1 MWCYVVLEDN
11 LLHLRI
17 NRCFVFIV
25 GLIYR
30 FDRGIQ
36 SPDHIT
42 ISLKCKGVAFLVLQK
57 LGSSVMY
64 PIIKTEY
71 TPFYYNDFSK
81 ITSNTLQYCAT
92 WCYNLRMYIVYQT
105 KPKMFIW
112 GESPISAV
120 AAEIKRSTPHMNS
133 MRDAFSPKQTDV
145 RFSVGG
151 LPQKRLGYFVIG
163 HWLKSA

>member
-1 MWCYVVLEDN
+1 MLFWK
-11 LLHLRI
+11 I
-17 NRCFVFIV
+17 
-25 GLIYR
+25 IYCTWESTDALSLSLDWYIA

-92 WCYNLRMYIVYQT
+92 WCYNLGMYIIYQT

-133 MRDAFSPKQTDV
+133 MRGAFSPKQTDV

-151 LPQKRLGYFVIG
+151 LPQKRSVLRNRT
-163 HWLKSA
+163 LA

>member
-1 MWCYVVLEDN
+1 MLFWKT
-11 LLHLRI
+11 
-17 NRCFVFIV
+17 
-25 GLIYR
+25 IYCTWESTDALSLSLDWYIA

-92 WCYNLRMYIVYQT
+92 WCYNLRMYIIYQT

-112 GESPISAV
+112 GESPISPV

-151 LPQKRLGYFVIG
+151 LPQKRLGG
-163 HWLKSA
+163 LRDKTLA

>member
-1 MWCYVVLEDN
+1 MLFWKIIYCTWESTDALSLSLDWYIVL
-11 LLHLRI
+11 I
-17 NRCFVFIV
+17 GV
-25 GLIYR
+25 
-30 FDRGIQ
+30 
-36 SPDHIT
+36 S
-42 ISLKCKGVAFLVLQK
+42 SLQTTLPSASNVRVLPFVLQK

-92 WCYNLRMYIVYQT
+92 WCYNLRIYIIYQT
-105 KPKMFIW
+105 KPKMFTW

>member
-1 MWCYVVLEDN
+1 MLFWKT
-11 LLHLRI
+11 
-17 NRCFVFIV
+17 
-25 GLIYR
+25 IYCTWESTDALPLSLDWYIA

-42 ISLKCKGVAFLVLQK
+42 ICLKCKGVAFLVLQK

-81 ITSNTLQYCAT
+81 ITSNTLQYRAT
-92 WCYNLRMYIVYQT
+92 WCYNLRMYIIYQT

-133 MRDAFSPKQTDV
+133 MRGAFSPKQTDV

>member
-42 ISLKCKGVAFLVLQK
+42 ISLKCKGVAFC
-57 LGSSVMY
+57 S
-64 PIIKTEY
+64 
-71 TPFYYNDFSK
+71 
-81 ITSNTLQYCAT
+81 
-92 WCYNLRMYIVYQT
+92 
-105 KPKMFIW
+105 
-112 GESPISAV
+112 
-120 AAEIKRSTPHMNS
+120 AEIRILSYVS
-133 MRDAFSPKQTDV
+133 DYQDGIYAF
-145 RFSVGG
+145 
-151 LPQKRLGYFVIG
+151 LL
-163 HWLKSA
+163 

>member
-1 MWCYVVLEDN
+1 MLFWKT
-11 LLHLRI
+11 
-17 NRCFVFIV
+17 
-25 GLIYR
+25 IYCTWESTDALSLSLDWYIA

-92 WCYNLRMYIVYQT
+92 WCYNLRMYIIYQT
-105 KPKMFIW
+105 KPKIFIW

-133 MRDAFSPKQTDV
+133 MRDPFSPKQTDV

-151 LPQKRLGYFVIG
+151 LPQKRLGG
-163 HWLKSA
+163 LRDRTLD